1 MRLVYFV
8 LAWSAGILLAANTS
22 NHTPL
27 VWAFVA
33 LLAMAALFFVWRLPA
48 RRFWHG
54 LILML
59 TLGGLRYSLSP
70 GSSALAIYNGHG
82 GVTVE
87 GVVRDNPEPR
97 SDRLRYQLEVDQITT
112 NGQTHSV
119 SGVVLVE
126 TPNFTP
132 VQYGDRVRATG
143 EMWLPQ
149 QFDTF
154 SYADYLARS
163 AVFSQMPYA
172 ATEIISSGQASPVFN
187 TIYGLQTGA
196 RANINAALPEPYA
209 GLLTGMLLGDER
221 GIAPEVEDAFAKT
234 GAAHVIAISG
244 YNMAVITAIVLAILK
259 HTQLSRQWQAII
271 AIVIVLAFTVF
282 VGASAS
288 VQRAA
293 VMSIV
298 VIIGEHLIRRKTFVP
313 ATLAFAALVL
323 TLENPTAL
331 FDVGFQLSFFATL
344 SIVLFSNPL
353 TRAMQRWLN
362 RLFSE
367 RTAMTIGD
375 VLASTLVVSLASQ
388 ILTLP
393 LIALYFER
401 ISLVSLLV
409 NVLIVP
415 VQPPILIIGALATVI
430 SSIIPLMGQVLYWTA
445 MVPLAWTTGVVR
457 LFAALPFAEIT
468 AQFHPNFVALF
479 FIIILGRAMVQAA
492 QPDWLFSAARFV
504 RQRIVWLTA
513 VLVSIGLLG
522 MIAALLAS
530 RPDGRL
536 HIWLLTMGHSHA
548 VLAQTPGGAHI
559 LVDGGRFPSSL
570 LLALGDRLP
579 FTDREIELLVLTQ
592 PDEFDYGGL
601 PDVLARYRAGVVV
614 TNGQPNLSPYYTRL
628 QESWGNSPVQV
639 VEAGYSID
647 ISDGT
652 RLEILHP
659 QTQPALNDSLDDYA
673 LVLRLSYGGASFLI
687 SGDAS
692 GAAQAEM
699 LDEGLVTHATALIL
713 PQHGTAGSLR
723 DDFLTTVAPQFVLL
737 QSDPANRRRD
747 PDPDTLLRVE
757 HLPLYRTD
765 LGGTIHLWTDG
776 TTIWLEQAGE

>member
-1 MRLVYFV
+1 MRLVYLV
-8 LAWSAGILLAANTS
+8 LAWSAGILFAANT
-22 NHTPL
+22 NNYTPHL
-27 VWAFVA
+27 WAIA
-33 LLAMAALFFVWRLPA
+33 TLLASAALFFVWQRTT

-59 TLGGLRYSLSP
+59 ALGGLRYSLTP
-70 GSSALAIYNGHG
+70 GSSALAAYNGHG
-82 GVTVE
+82 GVTIE
-87 GVVRDNPEPR
+87 GIVRDNPEPR
-97 SDRLRYQLEVDQITT
+97 NDRLRYQLEATSITT
-112 NGQTHSV
+112 NGQTHAIT
-119 SGVVLVE
+119 GAVLVE
-126 TPNFTP
+126 TPNYTP
-132 VQYGDRVRATG
+132 IQYGDRVRATG
-143 EMWLPQ
+143 EIWLPQ

-172 ATEIISSGQASPVFN
+172 ATEIISRSDGSPVFSG
-187 TIYGLQTGA
+187 IYGLQAGA

-209 GLLTGMLLGDER
+209 GLLVGMLLGDER
-221 GIAPEVEDAFAKT
+221 GIAREVEDAFAKT

-244 YNMAVITAIVLAILK
+244 YNMAVITAIVLAVLGK
-259 HTQLSRQWQAII
+259 LRLSRQWQAVIAI
-271 AIVIVLAFTVF
+271 AIVLLFTVF

-298 VIIGEHLIRRKTFVP
+298 VIIGTHLIRRKTFVP

-323 TLENPTAL
+323 TIENPTAL

-344 SIVLFSNPL
+344 SIVLFSDPL

-367 RTAMTIGD
+367 RTAQTIGA
-375 VLASTLVVSLASQ
+375 VLSSTLIVSLAAQ

-415 VQPPILIIGALATVI
+415 VQPPILILGALATVI
-430 SSIIPLMGQVLYWTA
+430 GGVIPALGQVIYWAT

-468 AQFHPNFVALF
+468 AQFHPNGVALF
-479 FIIILGRAMVQAA
+479 FIIILGWAMIQAA

-504 RQRIVWLTA
+504 RQRA
-513 VLVSIGLLG
+513 VLVTSILLSIGLLG
-522 MIAALLAS
+522 LIGALIAS

-536 HIWLLTMGHSHA
+536 HVWLLTMGHNHA

-559 LVDGGRFPSSL
+559 LIDGGRFPSSL

-592 PDEFDYGGL
+592 PDEFDYGAL
-601 PDVLARYRAGVVV
+601 PDVLARYRAGVVL
-614 TNGQPNLSPYYTRL
+614 TNGQPNLSPYYMRL
-628 QESWGNSPVQV
+628 QESFGDSPVQAV
-639 VEAGYSID
+639 TAGYSVD
-647 ISDGT
+647 LSDGT
-652 RLEILHP
+652 RLEVLHP
-659 QTQPALNDSLDDYA
+659 QSQPALNDSLDDHA

-692 GAAQAEM
+692 SAAQAEM
-699 LDEGLVTHATALIL
+699 LDAATVSHTTVLIM

-723 DDFLTTVAPQFVLL
+723 DDFLATLAPQFVLL

-747 PDPDTLLRVE
+747 PDPDVLLKVE

-765 LGGTIHLWTDG
+765 IGGTIHLWTDG
-776 TTIWLEQAGE
+776 AIIWLEQAGE

>member
-1 MRLVYFV
+1 MRLVYLV
-8 LAWSAGILLAANTS
+8 LAWSAGILLAASTN
-22 NHTPL
+22 NHSSL
-27 VWAFVA
+27 VWAFAA
-33 LLAMAALFFVWRLPA
+33 LLALAALFFVWTKPT

-54 LILML
+54 LLLML
-59 TLGGLRYSLSP
+59 TLGGLRYALTP
-70 GSSALAIYNGHG
+70 GSSTLAAYNGHG

-97 SDRLRYQLEVDQITT
+97 RDRLRYQLEVERITT
-112 NGQTHSV
+112 NGQTHPI
-119 SGVVLVE
+119 SGIVLVE
-126 TPNFTP
+126 TPNYTP

-143 EMWLPQ
+143 EIWLPQ

-172 ATEIISSGQASPVFN
+172 ATEIISSGQGSQFFN
-187 TIYGLQTGA
+187 AIYWLQAGA
-196 RANINAALPEPYA
+196 RTNINAALPEPYA

-259 HTQLSRQWQAII
+259 HTPFSRRSQAII
-271 AIVIVLAFTVF
+271 AIVIVLVFTIF

-288 VQRAA
+288 VLRAA

-298 VIIGEHLIRRKTFVP
+298 VIIGEHFIRRKTFVP
-313 ATLAFAALVL
+313 ATLAFTALVL
-323 TLENPTAL
+323 TLQNPTAL

-344 SIVLFSNPL
+344 SIVLFTDPL

-367 RTAMTIGD
+367 RTAVTVGD
-375 VLASTLVVSLASQ
+375 VLSSTLIVSLAAQ

-415 VQPPILIIGALATVI
+415 VQPPILIIGALATVV
-430 SSIIPLMGQVLYWTA
+430 SSVIPLLGQILYWAT

-468 AQFHPNFVALF
+468 AQFHPNSVALF
-479 FIIILGRAMVQAA
+479 FIIILGCAMVQAA
-492 QPDWLFSAARFV
+492 QPDWLFRAARFV
-504 RQRIVWLTA
+504 RQRAVVVTA
-513 VLVSIGLLG
+513 ILVSVGLLG
-522 MIAALLAS
+522 LIGALLVS

-536 HIWLLTMGHSHA
+536 HVWLLTMGHSHA

-559 LVDGGRFPSSL
+559 LIDGGRFPSSL

-628 QESWGNSPVQV
+628 QESWGDSPVQM

-647 ISDGT
+647 ISDGA
-652 RLEILHP
+652 RLEVLHP
-659 QTQPALNDSLDDYA
+659 QAQPALNDSIDDHA

-699 LDEGLVTHATALIL
+699 LDAGLVTHATALII

-723 DDFLTTVAPQFVLL
+723 DDFLTTLAPQLVLL

-747 PDPDTLLRVE
+747 PDPDTLLKVE

-776 TTIWLEQAGE
+776 MTIWLEQADN